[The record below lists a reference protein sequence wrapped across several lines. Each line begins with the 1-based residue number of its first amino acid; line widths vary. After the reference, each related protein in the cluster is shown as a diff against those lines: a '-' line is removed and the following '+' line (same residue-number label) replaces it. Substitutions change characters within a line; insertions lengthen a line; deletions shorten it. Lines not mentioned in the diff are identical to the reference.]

1 MEMKKQG
8 IKTPNDTKLWEGAH
22 DGEASYVAKMCF
34 HF

>member
-8 IKTPNDTKLWEGAH
+8 IKTPNDGKLWEGAQ
-22 DGEASYVAKMCF
+22 ASYVARMCF